1 MEMYKLKY
9 FITAILVVGVVAS
22 KGIAGIILIDIVEV
36 LFFVIEMIWWREDK
50 YNWKLRILDFVLTL
64 LAYNTACLITYNTP
78 VLHALIIISVYGILL
93 IKSYYVITAFIEKR
107 REEAEVKPEEK
118 VAPAMQVG
126 EESPERKANP
136 NIISIESSIDQAR
149 PEMPNV
155 IEDKGDSVD
164 EKYYDKFG
172 IDYENVLDF
181 RNFETID
188 HMSNS

>member
-1 MEMYKLKY
+1 MNESAVGGEIISESDMSSDDDIEKQNCVMRCIESISVQSTEMYKLKY
-9 FITAILVVGVVAS
+9 FITAILVAGVVAS

-64 LAYNTACLITYNTP
+64 LAYNTACLVTNNTP
-78 VLHALIIISVYGILL
+78 ALHALIIISVYGILL

-118 VAPAMQVG
+118 VEPVMQVG
-126 EESPERKANP
+126 EEIPEKKANP

-149 PEMPNV
+149 P
-155 IEDKGDSVD
+155 
-164 EKYYDKFG
+164 
-172 IDYENVLDF
+172 
-181 RNFETID
+181 
-188 HMSNS
+188 